1 MTEPRAVAERLE
13 EVVPGVR
20 RWFVFDERIGGNEA
34 DAHAVASDDG
44 SGVVLVDPLPL
55 AESALDEL
63 GRVEAILLTAQCHQR
78 SSWRY
83 RDRFGAPVYAPAGVR
98 SMAGEPDEHY
108 GEGDV
113 LPGGLRAIRT
123 PGPEEVHFGFLLE
136 REPRVFFCP
145 DLLTNYAGRGL
156 DFVPLKYHDDPTA
169 TRRSVEGLLALDFD
183 VLCLDHG
190 APIADDPHG
199 EIRRLLERTG

>member
-1 MTEPRAVAERLE
+1 MTEPRAVADSLE

-20 RWFVFDERIGGNEA
+20 RWYVADERIGGSEA
-34 DAHAVASDDG
+34 DAHAVAADG
-44 SGVVLVDPLPL
+44 AVVLLDPLPL
-55 AESALDEL
+55 AEEALAQL

-83 RDRFGAPVYAPAGVR
+83 RDRFGAAVHAPEGVR
-98 SMAGEPDEHY
+98 PMEGEPDTHY
-108 GEGDV
+108 REGDL

-123 PGPEEVHFGFLLE
+123 PGPEEIHFGFLLE

-156 DFVPLKYHDDPTA
+156 GFVPLRYHDDPA
-169 TRRSVEGLLALDFD
+169 QTRRSVERLLELDFE

-190 APIADDPHG
+190 APIAADPHG
-199 EIRRLLERTG
+199 AIRALLARTA